1 MEIRFLGEGDFE
13 IKSGENLIKTG
24 QTTAVNDVSLDGP
37 GEYEIARIM
46 VLGFNPQI
54 FLFKTEALNLVHLGK
69 LDRPLTDAELEH
81 LNNVDILIVSLEGG
95 SKKALELINQIE
107 PKIVIPASFSPPNGG
122 PSGELESFCKE
133 EGGCEPAMN
142 VLRVSKGSLPEEER
156 KVVVLNAVSASKAK
170 KED

>member
-81 LNNVDILIVSLEGG
+81 LNNVDILIVSLERG

-107 PKIVIPASFSPPNGG
+107 PKIVIPAPFSD
-122 PSGELESFCKE
+122 SILESFCKE